1 MVGFTS
7 PYWFLLTSLVLPL
20 AILHFNS
27 RKPGKSRPVGS
38 IAFILN
44 KDIERGNSRKLTE
57 LVLFFLRVFVIL
69 SMSLLLAGPFFIQNI
84 RSEGWILGSAHDLEL
99 ARLQSPAKFD
109 SLLKAGYEIHRLLPG
124 FPVFKQTSNPDPGVE
139 ESIWN
144 ALKALNGA
152 KMPVVAFSRPE
163 SSLFPL
169 EKPQTRKGIQIYL
182 IAPDC
187 RESKQVSKLQ
197 DFLKKG
203 GVVKVSIF
211 AAPASRERLYLLK
224 ALKAVCDLHGQI
236 LLAKTWDGSS
246 KLQQALP
253 ADWIFWLLEKDM
265 PAEAFEKSGLPAGKT
280 AIMRFETRRPST
292 DGILVSS
299 YDSPLAGVICRHF
312 KAGDRDVF
320 VLRPDQKAQ
329 TSELV
334 WNAAFPEMIESLLLY
349 HLLPSERRDNTASF
363 VDQGQARHFRR
374 TLEKAAPTKLG
385 LSNFSLEMPLWIF
398 LLVLI
403 VAERLVAF
411 LKDRQHAYNR

>member
-27 RKPGKSRPVGS
+27 RKPGKPRPVGS
-38 IAFILN
+38 IAFIAK
-44 KDIERGNSRKLTE
+44 KDVEKGNSRKLTE
-57 LVLFFLRVFVIL
+57 LILFFLRVLIIL
-69 SMSLLLAGPFFIQNI
+69 SMSLLLAGPFFIQNLGAG
-84 RSEGWILGSAHDLEL
+84 GWILVSEKDVEL

-124 FPVFKQTSNPDPGVE
+124 FPVLKKTSNPDPGVE
-139 ESIWN
+139 ESIWS
-144 ALKALNGA
+144 ALKELNGA
-152 KMPVVAFSRPE
+152 KMPVVAFCRRESR
-163 SSLFPL
+163 LFPL
-169 EKPQTRKGIQIYL
+169 EKPQIRKGIQVYL
-182 IAPDC
+182 ISPDC
-187 RESKQVSKLQ
+187 AERKQVSKRQ

-211 AAPASRERLYLLK
+211 ATPASRERLYLLK

-246 KLQQALP
+246 NLQQALQ

-265 PAEAFEKSGLPAGKT
+265 PAEAFEKSGLPLAKT

-299 YDSPLAGVICRHF
+299 YDSPLAGLICRHF
-312 KAGDRDVF
+312 KANYRDVF
-320 VLRPDQKAQ
+320 VLRPDQKTQ

-349 HLLPSERRDNTASF
+349 HLLPSEQQDNTAAF
-363 VDQGQARHFRR
+363 VDQSQARHFRR
-374 TLEKAAPTKLG
+374 TSEKAIPNKLG
-385 LSNFSLEMPLWIF
+385 LSNFYLEMPLWIF

-403 VAERLVAF
+403 VTERLVIF
-411 LKDRQHAYNR
+411 LKDRQHVYNR